1 MLKGAISL
9 DPDVTRGRN
18 GVRHHCAL
26 LHYED
31 IDGVWHHCVIGD
43 KLLFLN
49 CIFFK
54 NCCLS
59 ATFLLSLHREILKP
73 LLMDALFRKSDRL
86 LANTRTEIIRD
97 KMGDI
102 HWNARLI
109 SILGAKGV
117 GKSTLLRQYLKQ
129 HFELGDH
136 RALYC
141 SADTVD
147 FSMRTLVGLAEE
159 FVMRGGELLVIDEI
173 HKYHSGTADWS
184 REIKEIYE
192 LFPNL
197 KMIVSGSSLLQ
208 LREGD
213 ADLSR
218 RAIKYTMPGLSF
230 REALRFYHGLSFPR
244 WSLDDILVHPY
255 DLWQTV
261 TSKCKPVALFKEYLE
276 KGYYPFL
283 LEGEGE
289 YYTKIEQVVNYI
301 IETEL
306 PRICKV
312 DVANVRKLQALIA
325 LICSE
330 VPFELNA
337 NKIAAALEIGRDT
350 VVEYLKYLGDAK
362 VLNLLYSDKKKIGKL
377 TKPDKVYLENPNILY
392 ALAPTKVDIGTLR
405 ETFAIGCLSESYNV
419 EYGKAQGDFK
429 VDGKYTFEIGGRSK
443 DFSQIAGVKDSYIF
457 ADDWDMPDG
466 AKLPLW
472 MLGFLY

>member
-1 MLKGAISL
+1 M
-9 DPDVTRGRN
+9 
-18 GVRHHCAL
+18 
-26 LHYED
+26 
-31 IDGVWHHCVIGD
+31 
-43 KLLFLN
+43 
-49 CIFFK
+49 
-54 NCCLS
+54 
-59 ATFLLSLHREILKP
+59 
-73 LLMDALFRKSDRL
+73 
-86 LANTRTEIIRD
+86 
-97 KMGDI
+97 
-102 HWNARLI
+102 
-109 SILGAKGV
+109 
-117 GKSTLLRQYLKQ
+117 
-129 HFELGDH
+129 
-136 RALYC
+136 LYC

-147 FSMRTLVGLAEE
+147 FSTRTLVELAEE
-159 FVMRGGELLVIDEI
+159 FSIRGGELLVIDEI
-173 HKYHSGTADWS
+173 HKYKSGTSDWS
-184 REIKEIYE
+184 REVKEIYE
-192 LFPNL
+192 LFPDL
-197 KMIVSGSSLLQ
+197 KLIVSGSSLLQ

-218 RAIKYTMPGLSF
+218 RAVKYTMSGLSF
-230 REALRFYHGLSFPR
+230 REALRFYRGLEFEK
-244 WSLDDILVHPY
+244 WSLEDILSHPY

-289 YYTKIEQVVNYI
+289 YYTRIEQVVNYI

-337 NKIAAALEIGRDT
+337 NKISAALEIGRDT
-350 VVEYLKYLGDAK
+350 VVEYLK
-362 VLNLLYSDKKKIGKL
+362 
-377 TKPDKVYLENPNILY
+377 NPNILY
-392 ALAPTKVDIGTLR
+392 ALAPTKTDIGTLR
-405 ETFAIGCLSESYNV
+405 ETFAISNLSESHNV
-419 EYGKAQGDFK
+419 EYGKAQDDFK

-443 DFSQIAGVKDSYIF
+443 DFSQIAGVKDSYVF

>member
-1 MLKGAISL
+1 
-9 DPDVTRGRN
+9 
-18 GVRHHCAL
+18 
-26 LHYED
+26 
-31 IDGVWHHCVIGD
+31 
-43 KLLFLN
+43 
-49 CIFFK
+49 
-54 NCCLS
+54 
-59 ATFLLSLHREILKP
+59 
-73 LLMDALFRKSDRL
+73 MDALFRKIDRL

-147 FSMRTLVGLAEE
+147 FSMRKLVGLAEE

-230 REALRFYHGLSFPR
+230 R
-244 WSLDDILVHPY
+244 
-255 DLWQTV
+255 
-261 TSKCKPVALFKEYLE
+261 
-276 KGYYPFL
+276 
-283 LEGEGE
+283 
-289 YYTKIEQVVNYI
+289 
-301 IETEL
+301 
-306 PRICKV
+306 
-312 DVANVRKLQALIA
+312 
-325 LICSE
+325 
-330 VPFELNA
+330 
-337 NKIAAALEIGRDT
+337 
-350 VVEYLKYLGDAK
+350 
-362 VLNLLYSDKKKIGKL
+362 
-377 TKPDKVYLENPNILY
+377 
-392 ALAPTKVDIGTLR
+392 
-405 ETFAIGCLSESYNV
+405 
-419 EYGKAQGDFK
+419 
-429 VDGKYTFEIGGRSK
+429 
-443 DFSQIAGVKDSYIF
+443 
-457 ADDWDMPDG
+457 
-466 AKLPLW
+466 
-472 MLGFLY
+472 

>member
-1 MLKGAISL
+1 
-9 DPDVTRGRN
+9 
-18 GVRHHCAL
+18 
-26 LHYED
+26 
-31 IDGVWHHCVIGD
+31 
-43 KLLFLN
+43 
-49 CIFFK
+49 
-54 NCCLS
+54 
-59 ATFLLSLHREILKP
+59 
-73 LLMDALFRKSDRL
+73 MDSLFRKSDRL
-86 LANTRTEIIRD
+86 LANTQTESIRD
-97 KMGDI
+97 KMNEI
-102 HWNARLI
+102 HWNAHLVTI
-109 SILGAKGV
+109 MGAKGV
-117 GKSTLLRQYLKQ
+117 GKSTLIKQYLKQ
-129 HFELGDH
+129 NYRLGD
-136 RALYC
+136 RRILYC

-147 FSMRTLVGLAEE
+147 FSMRTLVGVAEE
-159 FVMRGGELLVIDEI
+159 FSIHGGELLAIDEI
-173 HKYHSGTADWS
+173 HKYKSGTTDWG
-184 REIKEIYE
+184 REIKEIHE
-192 LFPNL
+192 LYPDL
-197 KMIVSGSSLLQ
+197 KLIVSGSSLLR

-218 RAIKYTMPGLSF
+218 RAVKYTMPGLSF
-230 REALRFYHGLSFPR
+230 RESLRFYHGLEFKR
-244 WSLDDILVHPY
+244 WALEDILAHPY
-255 DLWQTV
+255 DLWQEV
-261 TSKCKPVALFKEYLE
+261 SSKCKPVVLFKEYLE

-301 IETEL
+301 IEAEL
-306 PRICKV
+306 PQICKV

-337 NKIAAALEIGRDT
+337 NKIAAAIEIGRDT

-377 TKPDKVYLENPNILY
+377 SKPDKVYLENPNILY
-392 ALAPTKVDIGTLR
+392 ALTPTKAEIGTLR
-405 ETFAIGCLSESYNV
+405 ETFAISSLSESHTV

-443 DFSQIAGVKDSYIF
+443 GFSQIAGVENSYIF

>member
-1 MLKGAISL
+1 M
-9 DPDVTRGRN
+9 
-18 GVRHHCAL
+18 
-26 LHYED
+26 
-31 IDGVWHHCVIGD
+31 
-43 KLLFLN
+43 
-49 CIFFK
+49 
-54 NCCLS
+54 
-59 ATFLLSLHREILKP
+59 
-73 LLMDALFRKSDRL
+73 
-86 LANTRTEIIRD
+86 ANTQTEIIRD
-97 KMGDI
+97 QMGDI
-102 HWNARLI
+102 HWNAQLI
-109 SILGAKGV
+109 SIVGAKGV

-129 HFELGDH
+129 HYEFGDH

-173 HKYHSGTADWS
+173 HKYHSGTSDWS

-192 LFPNL
+192 LFPDL

-244 WSLDDILVHPY
+244 WSLEDILAHPY

-261 TSKCKPVALFKEYLE
+261 ASKCKPVALFKEYLE

-392 ALAPTKVDIGTLR
+392 ALAPTKADIGTLR
-405 ETFAIGCLSESYNV
+405 ETFAISCLAESPTV
-419 EYGKAQGDFK
+419 EYGRAQGDFK

>member
-1 MLKGAISL
+1 M
-9 DPDVTRGRN
+9 
-18 GVRHHCAL
+18 
-26 LHYED
+26 Y
-31 IDGVWHHCVIGD
+31 
-43 KLLFLN
+43 
-49 CIFFK
+49 
-54 NCCLS
+54 
-59 ATFLLSLHREILKP
+59 ATFLLSLQRNSLRTAKTFI
-73 LLMDALFRKSDRL
+73 MDALFRKSDRL
-86 LANTRTEIIRD
+86 LANTQTEIIRD
-97 KMGDI
+97 KMDDI
-102 HWNARLI
+102 HWNAQLI
-109 SILGAKGV
+109 SIMGAKGV
-117 GKSTLLRQYLKQ
+117 GKSTLIRQYLKQ
-129 HFELGDH
+129 HFELGD
-136 RALYC
+136 RRVMYC

-173 HKYHSGTADWS
+173 HKYHSGTSDWS

-192 LFPNL
+192 LFPDL

-244 WSLDDILVHPY
+244 WTLEDILAHPY

-261 TSKCKPVALFKEYLE
+261 SEKCRPVALFKEYLE

-325 LICSE
+325 MICSE

-337 NKIAAALEIGRDT
+337 NRIAAALEIGRDT

-405 ETFAIGCLSESYNV
+405 ETFAVGSLSESHTV

-429 VDGKYTFEIGGRSK
+429 VDGKYSLEIGGRSK
-443 DFSQIAGVKDSYIF
+443 DFSQIAGVKDSYVF